1 MLRKNKVCIVDI
13 TTCVAPEDEQSLTNT
28 KYFVYKLM
36 DSATEKF
43 RRSITANFTVTMP
56 TIVSL

>member
-1 MLRKNKVCIVDI
+1 MDI